1 MTTDA
6 TGTARPIPAFV
17 HERTASWPWVMTA
30 AVVCRRPH
38 RRPDALRDRQRAAR
52 VEHRARSAQPDRRG
66 AAAGQSR
73 VAVGTIA
80 LLAGIMLSA
89 PGVLVIGLAAPMRSV
104 NHVTAKET
112 PR

>member
-1 MTTDA
+1 ML
-6 TGTARPIPAFV
+6 GVLSLI
-17 HERTASWPWVMTA
+17 A
-30 AVVCRRPH
+30 AVLLLANP
-38 RRPDALRDRQRAAR
+38 
-52 VEHRARSAQPDRRG
+52 G
-66 AAAGQSR
+66 